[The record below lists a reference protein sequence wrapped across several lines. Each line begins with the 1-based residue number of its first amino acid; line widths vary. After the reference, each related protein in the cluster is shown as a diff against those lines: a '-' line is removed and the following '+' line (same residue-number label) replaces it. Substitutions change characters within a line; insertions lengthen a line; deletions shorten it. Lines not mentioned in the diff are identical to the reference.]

1 MEFALYYFKDK
12 TVEVGKTSW
21 ISPIDQQQC
30 PKIIT
35 ECPNLEDEDGWME
48 VKWDVK
54 GRKKSNG
61 QTFFPAKVLMF
72 DDNYSDLCKK
82 RQKFING
89 EDIWQEAPKRKSK
102 PNSKWKDFEEEDHEG
117 QTKKKM
123 KKATAP
129 EKDSANQMIEELKK
143 KLAKKINSEN
153 AVGNSNE
160 ESSDEEQLPRN
171 WSVAQQRLKKLQREN
186 KSLKEAHVKDIL
198 DAMRELPAVV
208 TQLKDVVERITNQ
221 QPLSTTSVEPPVSL
235 PISPQVV
242 PDHNDMVP
250 LLPGYDVKVPSQK
263 LKSVRTT
270 SSALYIGDLAVL
282 VYGRETLAN
291 SSLTGRQSGAH
302 KNVESKPQLDNT
314 KLDAILAYAQ
324 AKFPD
329 TAMQDVRRIIRKKC
343 NNLSY

>member
-117 QTKKKM
+117 QTKK
-123 KKATAP
+123 
-129 EKDSANQMIEELKK
+129 E
-143 KLAKKINSEN
+143 
-153 AVGNSNE
+153 NE
-160 ESSDEEQLPRN
+160 ESNRPRKRLSKPNDRGAEEEVGQ
-171 WSVAQQRLKKLQREN
+171 KN
-186 KSLKEAHVKDIL
+186 KF
-198 DAMRELPAVV
+198 RELPAVV

>member
-117 QTKKKM
+117 QTKK
-123 KKATAP
+123 
-129 EKDSANQMIEELKK
+129 ENEESNRPRKRLSKPNDRGAEEEVGQK
-143 KLAKKINSEN
+143 NKFR
-153 AVGNSNE
+153 GNSNE

>member
-1 MEFALYYFKDK
+1 
-12 TVEVGKTSW
+12 
-21 ISPIDQQQC
+21 
-30 PKIIT
+30 
-35 ECPNLEDEDGWME
+35 
-48 VKWDVK
+48 
-54 GRKKSNG
+54 
-61 QTFFPAKVLMF
+61 MF

-117 QTKKKM
+117 QTKK
-123 KKATAP
+123 
-129 EKDSANQMIEELKK
+129 E
-143 KLAKKINSEN
+143 
-153 AVGNSNE
+153 NE
-160 ESSDEEQLPRN
+160 ESNRPRKRLSKPNDRGAEEEVGQ
-171 WSVAQQRLKKLQREN
+171 KN
-186 KSLKEAHVKDIL
+186 KF
-198 DAMRELPAVV
+198 RELPAVV

-263 LKSVRTT
+263 LKSVHTT

-343 NNLSY
+343 NNLSYSKQLDEKS